1 MYLRLAFSVA
11 IHMNPQILLADEI
24 LAVGD
29 QAFQERCLQKVAEL
43 GRDGLTV
50 LFVSHDMDA
59 IMRICNRV
67 MWLHQG
73 AIRRIGR
80 SRRGRGRVSE
90 RDLES
95 GRHRPVR
102 ARPAIEPLRGS
113 ALGAPGLVDRREG
126 HRRRA
131 DLGGRVYQDALSD

>member
-43 GRDGLTV
+43 AREGLTV

-67 MWLHQG
+67 MWLHRAG
-73 AIRRIGR
+73 PAPGRSGR
-80 SRRGRGRVSE
+80 SRG
-90 RDLES
+90 
-95 GRHRPVR
+95 
-102 ARPAIEPLRGS
+102 
-113 ALGAPGLVDRREG
+113 
-126 HRRRA
+126 
-131 DLGGRVYQDALSD
+131 

>member
-73 AIRRIGR
+73 AHPAGSGDPEEVVDEYQNAVWSQADIAQ
-80 SRRGRGRVSE
+80 SERGRRSN
-90 RDLES
+90 RL
-95 GRHRPVR
+95 RRAPV
-102 ARPAIEPLRGS
+102 
-113 ALGAPGLVDRREG
+113 GAPRVV
-126 HRRRA
+126 
-131 DLGGRVYQDALSD
+131 LGGT